1 MIASKAIHPCA
12 KESTNGEMWLSTSE
26 NITGPWLSMQ
36 RVATHATTGIS
47 CYNPLQLPFFEEDGG
62 AKIHFAC
69 TVTSSCASSATRR
82 NTAALIWVSGPGLRC
97 RDTQIRIQQRRL
109 RDRHSAASGH
119 PDLLGLLLGW
129 QTSIRKR
136 WR

>member
-1 MIASKAIHPCA
+1 
-12 KESTNGEMWLSTSE
+12 
-26 NITGPWLSMQ
+26 MQ

-82 NTAALIWVSGPGLRC
+82 STAALIWYRGQDCDVAIPKYEYNNVVFAI
-97 RDTQIRIQQRRL
+97 DTAQLQVIQIYW
-109 RDRHSAASGH
+109 DCC
-119 PDLLGLLLGW
+119 
-129 QTSIRKR
+129 
-136 WR
+136 